1 MYCSYLTVREG
12 KASGD
17 KSAGKTKMQKD
28 PLFAKFVDK
37 VVREVQIEGGSRKP
51 TWQDLFAVQL
61 AYLPYYVYLWAE
73 KYHRRY
79 ISSKVRSNS

>member
-1 MYCSYLTVREG
+1 
-12 KASGD
+12 
-17 KSAGKTKMQKD
+17 MQKD

-61 AYLPYYVYLWAE
+61 VYLPYYLYLWAA
-73 KYHRRY
+73 KFHRRH
-79 ISSKVRSNS
+79 ISSKVRFTF